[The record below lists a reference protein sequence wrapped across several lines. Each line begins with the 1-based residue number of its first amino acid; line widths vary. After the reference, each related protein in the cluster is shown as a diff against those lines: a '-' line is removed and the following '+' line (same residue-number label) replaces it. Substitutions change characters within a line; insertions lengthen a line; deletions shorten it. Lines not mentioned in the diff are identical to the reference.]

1 MINIIMDFNKIK
13 AAAVNINVDY
23 DKLTHELEAI
33 PKDLWDT
40 GVDLISNTAWNTLWI
55 RKNNIAEFSDFKSA
69 KSISHDKWCWRDDL
83 SIPYIKS
90 LVESL
95 PIKTIGMVR
104 AFILNGPL
112 PIHVDSNDSTP
123 SDLDYN
129 LALTIASKLED
140 PMIMDSNI
148 KIIEKNILFNDSIT
162 HGFPEAA
169 GTQISIRIFGDF
181 DYSKFDIEKIYT

>member
-1 MINIIMDFNKIK
+1 MINIIMDFDKIK

-69 KSISHDKWCWRDDL
+69 KSISHDKWFWRDDL

-162 HGFPEAA
+162 HGFPEAT